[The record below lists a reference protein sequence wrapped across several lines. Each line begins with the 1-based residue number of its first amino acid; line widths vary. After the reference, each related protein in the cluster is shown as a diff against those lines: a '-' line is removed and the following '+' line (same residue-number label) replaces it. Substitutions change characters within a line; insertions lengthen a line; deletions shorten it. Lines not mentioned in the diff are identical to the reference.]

1 MIPTAAL
8 RPGSGPGPAWVL
20 IRQLRGALI
29 ADALKLKGTAA
40 LRLVLGLATLPVL
53 VIFLVFYFRGATL
66 LEAGQS
72 PWVPYLHNAWR
83 TEATLLLPLFI
94 VLLTSLV
101 VQVEHRANAWKHL
114 HTQPITRGVLFCSK
128 LLVLLGLSL
137 LAQGL
142 HAALLLLTGWL
153 LQATRPELGFQHYT
167 APLAAVGTA
176 VLRIYV
182 GTAGILAVQ
191 YVASLAWRSFV
202 GPVALG
208 LVGTVLALTVLRLV
222 HADLLPYGAPLLT
235 FRTFGADGPALVVP
249 ATLASHEWL
258 GLGWV
263 ALMLVLGPLWLRRR
277 LA

>member
-1 MIPTAAL
+1 MKPTAAFRHGHAL
-8 RPGSGPGPAWVL
+8 AFF
-20 IRQLRGALI
+20 RQLHGSLI
-29 ADALKLKGTAA
+29 ADVLKLKGTAA
-40 LRLVLGLATLPVL
+40 LRLVLGLGTLPVL
-53 VIFLVFYFRGATL
+53 IIFLVFYFRGAPL

-83 TEATLLLPLFI
+83 TEATLLLPLFV

-114 HTQPITRGVLFCSK
+114 HTQPVMRGVLFCSK

-137 LAQGL
+137 LAQVL

-153 LQATRPELGFQHYT
+153 LEVLRPGLGFQHYA
-167 APLAAVGTA
+167 APLGDVAAA

-235 FRTFGADGPALVVP
+235 FHTFGAEGPALVVP
-249 ATLASHEWL
+249 ATLAPHEWL

-263 ALMLVLGPLWLRRR
+263 ALTLGLGPLWLRRR

>member
-1 MIPTAAL
+1 MMPTAAP
-8 RPGSGPGPAWVL
+8 RPRAALALV
-20 IRQLRGALI
+20 RQLRGAVL
-29 ADALKLKGTAA
+29 ADVLKLKGTAA
-40 LRLVLGLATLPVL
+40 MRLVLGLATLPVL
-53 VIFLVFYFRGATL
+53 VIFLVFYFRGAPL
-66 LEAGQS
+66 LEPGQS
-72 PWVPYLHNAWR
+72 PWVPYFHNAWR
-83 TEATLLLPLFI
+83 TEATLLLPLFV

-114 HTQPITRGVLFCSK
+114 HTQPVTRGVLFCSK
-128 LLVLLGLSL
+128 LLVLLALCL
-137 LAQGL
+137 LAQVL

-153 LQATRPELGFQHYT
+153 LQIVRPALGFQHYG
-167 APLAAVGTA
+167 APLGAVATA

-249 ATLASHEWL
+249 TALAPHEWM
-258 GLGWV
+258 GLAWV
-263 ALMLVLGPLWLRRR
+263 GLMLVLGPWWLRRR